1 MTQEQPRERR
11 PRIVIIGA
19 GFGGLQAAKVLA
31 KEPVEITV
39 IDRNNYHCFLPLLY
53 QVATAGLEPEA
64 IAQPVRRILR
74 GPNLRFMM
82 AEVTGID
89 LERRCVRINAGAA
102 DGASARDDVPYDYLV
117 VAAGSVTNFF
127 GMASVEEAAY
137 GLKDLPEAVELRD
150 RILRSFER
158 AEQAAP
164 EDRTRLMTTI
174 VVGGGPT
181 GVELAGA
188 LAELQ
193 RHVLRR
199 DFPRLDVA
207 QARVLLLEAT
217 DKVLPSLPDS
227 LRRKAERQMRDLG
240 VEVRTGAAVASA
252 DGDGVTLRDGE
263 RIEAATVIWVAGVR
277 ASPLAEMLGGGGPA
291 GRVAVRSTLQIATHD
306 EVYVVGDMAFVTEQG
321 GHPAIAPVAIA
332 QGEVA
337 AKNILRAIASE
348 TQRPLDFTARD
359 MLVTIGRSRGV
370 AVVRGLRFSG
380 LVAWVLWLFVHLL
393 KLVGLRNRLVVLTN
407 WVWNYFTY
415 DRGVRIITGRGAG
428 QAAREQAP
436 PSV

>member
-1 MTQEQPRERR
+1 MSQEQPTGQR
-11 PRIVIIGA
+11 PRVVIVGA

-31 KEPVEITV
+31 NESVEITV

-74 GPNLRFMM
+74 APNVRFMM

-89 LERRCVRINAGAA
+89 LERRCVRINVGAA
-102 DGASARDDVPYDYLV
+102 DGKSAHEDVPYDYLI

-127 GMASVEEAAY
+127 GMTSVEEAAY
-137 GLKDLPEAVELRD
+137 GVKDLPEAVELRD

-199 DFPRLDVA
+199 DFPRLDLT
-207 QARVLLLEAT
+207 QGRVLLLEAT
-217 DKVLPSLPDS
+217 DKVLPTLPDS

-240 VEVRTGAAVASA
+240 VEVSTGAAVASA
-252 DGDGVTLRDGE
+252 DEEGVTLRDGD
-263 RIEAATVIWVAGVR
+263 RIAAGTVIWVAGVR
-277 ASPLAEMLGGGGPA
+277 ASPLADMLGGGGPA
-291 GRVAVRSTLQIATHD
+291 GRVAVRPTLQTAARD
-306 EVYVVGDMAFVTEQG
+306 EAYVVGDMAFVTEQG

-332 QGEVA
+332 QGETA
-337 AKNILRAIASE
+337 AKNVLRAIAGQA
-348 TQRPLDFTARD
+348 QRPIDFTARD

-380 LVAWVLWLFVHLL
+380 LIAWVLWLFVHLL

-415 DRGVRIITGRGAG
+415 DRGVRIITGRGPDSR
-428 QAAREQAP
+428 RERTP

>member
-1 MTQEQPRERR
+1 VSQEQPTGQR
-11 PRIVIIGA
+11 PRVVIVGA

-31 KEPVEITV
+31 NESVEITV

-74 GPNLRFMM
+74 APNVRFMM

-89 LERRCVRINAGAA
+89 LERRCVRINVGAA
-102 DGASARDDVPYDYLV
+102 DGKSAHEDVPYDYLI

-127 GMASVEEAAY
+127 GMTSVEEAAY
-137 GLKDLPEAVELRD
+137 GVKDLPEAVELRD

-199 DFPRLDVA
+199 DFPRLDLT
-207 QARVLLLEAT
+207 QGRVLLLEAT
-217 DKVLPSLPDS
+217 DKVLPTLPDS

-240 VEVRTGAAVASA
+240 VEVSTGAAVASA
-252 DGDGVTLRDGE
+252 DEEGVTLRDGE
-263 RIEAATVIWVAGVR
+263 RIAAGTVIWVAGVR
-277 ASPLAEMLGGGGPA
+277 ASPLADMLGGGGPA
-291 GRVAVRSTLQIATHD
+291 GRVAVRPTLQTAARD
-306 EVYVVGDMAFVTEQG
+306 EAYVVGDMAFVTEQG

-332 QGEVA
+332 QGETA
-337 AKNILRAIASE
+337 AKNVLRAIAGQA
-348 TQRPLDFTARD
+348 QRPIDFTARD

-380 LVAWVLWLFVHLL
+380 LIAWVLWLFVHLL

-415 DRGVRIITGRGAG
+415 DRGVRIITGRGPDSR
-428 QAAREQAP
+428 RERTP

>member
-1 MTQEQPRERR
+1 MSQEQRTERR

-31 KEPVEITV
+31 KETVDITV

-74 GPNLRFMM
+74 GPNIRFLM
-82 AEVTGID
+82 AEVSGID
-89 LERRCVRINAGAA
+89 LDARLVKT
-102 DGASARDDVPYDYLV
+102 DGESVAYDYLV
-117 VAAGSVTNFF
+117 AAAGSVTNFF
-127 GMASVEEAAY
+127 GMATVEEAAY

-164 EDRTRLMTTI
+164 EDRRRLMTTI

-207 QARVLLLEAT
+207 QARVVLLEAT
-217 DKVLPSLPDS
+217 DRVLPTLPDS

-240 VEVRTGAAVASA
+240 VAVGTGAAVASA
-252 DGDGVTLRDGE
+252 DDDGVTLRDGE
-263 RIEAATVIWVAGVR
+263 RIEAGAVIWVAGVR

-291 GRVAVRSTLQIATHD
+291 GRVAVRPTLQTLEHD
-306 EVYVVGDMAFVTEQG
+306 AVYVVGDMAFVTEQG

-332 QGEVA
+332 QGEAA
-337 AKNILRAIASE
+337 AKNILRTIAGE
-348 TQRPLDFTARD
+348 AQRPLDYTARD

-370 AVVRGLRFSG
+370 AVVRGLKFSG
-380 LVAWVLWLFVHLL
+380 LVAWLLWLFVHLL

-415 DRGVRIITGRGAG
+415 DRGVRIITGRTYERDG
-428 QAAREQAP
+428 RDPRP

>member
-1 MTQEQPRERR
+1 MSQQQASGRR

-19 GFGGLQAAKVLA
+19 GFGGLQAAKILA
-31 KEPVEITV
+31 KESVDITV

-74 GPNLRFMM
+74 APNVRFLM
-82 AEVTGID
+82 AEVAGID
-89 LERRCVRINAGAA
+89 LDTQVVET
-102 DGASARDDVPYDYLV
+102 DGESVAYDYLV

-158 AEQAAP
+158 AEQEAP
-164 EDRTRLMTTI
+164 EDRARLMTTI

-207 QARVLLLEAT
+207 QARVVLLEAT
-217 DKVLPSLPDS
+217 DRVLPTLPDS
-227 LRRKAERQMRDLG
+227 LRLKAERQMQDLG

-252 DGDGVTLRDGE
+252 DDAGVTLRDGE
-263 RIEAATVIWVAGVR
+263 RIEAGTVIWVAGVR

-291 GRVAVRSTLQIATHD
+291 GRVAVRPTLQAAAHD
-306 EVYVVGDMAFVTEQG
+306 EVYVVGDMAFVADQG

-332 QGEVA
+332 QGGAA
-337 AKNILRAIASE
+337 AKNIRRAIAGE
-348 TQRPLDFTARD
+348 ALRPLDFTARD

-380 LVAWVLWLFVHLL
+380 LVAWLLWLFVHLL

-407 WVWNYFTY
+407 WVWNYLTY
-415 DRGVRIITGRGAG
+415 DRGVRIITGRRPEPPG
-428 QAAREQAP
+428 RERKP
-436 PSV
+436 PSS